1 MNETSTFPS
10 APDPS
15 PSPRVLSVDALRG
28 FDMFWIIGGE
38 RFAKALEKTGE
49 GPLTSMVAAQ
59 LQHVEW
65 DGFRFY
71 DGIFPLFLFLI
82 GVSIVLSMDRL
93 IAAAGRRGA
102 MVRILRRSGLLF
114 AIGVFYYGGLS
125 QAWPD
130 VQLSGVLPRIALCYL
145 AAATLYLFLPRNGI
159 VMAAVACLAG
169 YWALMMFVPFPDV
182 NLKHDTIGKQG
193 TQADA
198 KPLAEL
204 FPPGAP
210 LVRGTF
216 EEGRNLTHYVDAVW
230 LPGKKRNLYYSSEGL
245 LSTLPAV
252 ATTLFGIMAGSL
264 LTSRSVGDQRKVVLL
279 LAAGA
284 AGILLGC
291 LWGLQF
297 PIIKRLWTSSFCLVA
312 AGFSAMLLGVFYLVV
327 DVWRR
332 QRWCAPFLWIGSNA
346 LAIYLAVNLVDFQ
359 GIAAR
364 LAGGGVGAFL
374 DASLGTGF
382 GGLVISL
389 VALALPVLLVRFLY
403 QHKIFIR
410 L

>member
-1 MNETSTFPS
+1 MSTGPA
-10 APDPS
+10 APPDTTP
-15 PSPRVLSVDALRG
+15 PPRLLSVDALRG

-38 RFAKALEKTGE
+38 QVAKALEKTGD
-49 GPLTSMVAAQ
+49 GPLLSTVAAQ

-65 DGFRFY
+65 EGFRFY

-93 IAAAGRRGA
+93 VAKAGRRGA
-102 MVRILRRSGLLF
+102 LTRIARRSLLLF

-130 VQLSGVLPRIALCYL
+130 VSLSGVLPRIALCYL
-145 AAATLYLFLPRNGI
+145 AAATLYLFLPRKSI

-169 YWALMMFVPFPDV
+169 YWAFLMFVPFPDV
-182 NLKHDTIGKQG
+182 NLKHDTIGKKG
-193 TQADA
+193 SQADA

-210 LVRGTF
+210 VVRGTF
-216 EEGRNLTHYVDAVW
+216 EEGHNLTHYVDAVW

-252 ATTLFGIMAGSL
+252 ATTLFGIMAGWL
-264 LTSRSVGDQRKVVLL
+264 LTSRSISDKRKVTLL

-284 AGILLGC
+284 AGIVLGC

-312 AGFSAMLLGVFYLVV
+312 SGFSAMMLGVFYLIV

-332 QRWCAPFLWIGSNA
+332 QRWCVPFLWIGSNA
-346 LAIYLAVNLVDFQ
+346 LVAYLAVNLVDFPA
-359 GIAAR
+359 IAAR
-364 LAGGGVGAFL
+364 LGGGDVQAFL
-374 DASLGTGF
+374 DSYLAKGI
-382 GGLVISL
+382 GGLA
-389 VALALPVLLVRFLY
+389 VALLGLLLPLLLVRFLY
-403 QHKIFIR
+403 QRKIFIR